1 MRNHGP
7 APRDRIDEWW
17 NRRSTAGFRRRALV
31 GTSPRESPKDEA
43 LEKAPGLRPNSEFA
57 RAGRGVKGLR

>member
-1 MRNHGP
+1 M
-7 APRDRIDEWW
+7 
-17 NRRSTAGFRRRALV
+17 V
-31 GTSPRESPKDEA
+31 GTSRRESSKDEA